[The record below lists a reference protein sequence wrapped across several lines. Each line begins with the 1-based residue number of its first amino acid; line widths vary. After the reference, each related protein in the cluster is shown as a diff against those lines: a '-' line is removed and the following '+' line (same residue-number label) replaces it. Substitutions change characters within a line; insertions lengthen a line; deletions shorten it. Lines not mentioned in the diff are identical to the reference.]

1 MQTIGNVCPSSKSE
15 EESNASFFKDK
26 LRWGGK

>member
-15 EESNASFFKDK
+15 EESNASF
-26 LRWGGK
+26 L